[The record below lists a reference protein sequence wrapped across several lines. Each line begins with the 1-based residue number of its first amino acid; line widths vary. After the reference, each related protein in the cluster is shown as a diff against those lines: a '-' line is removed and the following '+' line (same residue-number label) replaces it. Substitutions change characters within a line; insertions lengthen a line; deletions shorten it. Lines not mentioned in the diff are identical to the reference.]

1 MEPPAL
7 SRRRLRDRDL
17 AAAAATLSWWDGPGE
32 AVARNGTVA
41 LEPFEI
47 TEIRLERSGED
58 NA

>member
-1 MEPPAL
+1 
-7 SRRRLRDRDL
+7 
-17 AAAAATLSWWDGPGE
+17 LSWWDGPQETVG
-32 AVARNGTVA
+32 RTGTVA